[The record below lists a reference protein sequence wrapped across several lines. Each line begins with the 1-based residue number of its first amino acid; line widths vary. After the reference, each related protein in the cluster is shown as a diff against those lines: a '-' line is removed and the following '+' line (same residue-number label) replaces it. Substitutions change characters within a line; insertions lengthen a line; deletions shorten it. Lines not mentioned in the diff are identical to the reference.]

1 MFLKVKNI
9 IALLYSQKLYTNF
22 KPVWIRYSFTLIHP
36 WNGSHAKH
44 TNKYRKFRWFPLANS
59 KLLYYSA
66 LPPIFCIHFH
76 RCCYLSVYMSVCEC
90 VCVVC
95 VYVQPLQ
102 SLLFPEM
109 MSETYV
115 SIQLNGVVLRILNIK
130 LLQSSVICFWIYISS
145 PYWQNSGNTILERK
159 WLMIYDPGQW

>member
-9 IALLYSQKLYTNF
+9 IALFYSQKLYTNF

-59 KLLYYSA
+59 KLPYYSA
-66 LPPIFCIHFH
+66 LPRIFCIHFH

-90 VCVVC
+90 VCVCVC
-95 VYVQPLQ
+95 GVCICSATAKP
-102 SLLFPEM
+102 S
-109 MSETYV
+109 V
-115 SIQLNGVVLRILNIK
+115 SWNDVRDLCKYTTQRCCVEGIK
-130 LLQSSVICFWIYISS
+130 Y
-145 PYWQNSGNTILERK
+145 
-159 WLMIYDPGQW
+159 

>member
-1 MFLKVKNI
+1 MPYMFLKVKNI

-90 VCVVC
+90 VCVWC
-95 VYVQPLQ
+95 VYMFSHCKAFCFLKWCQRP
-102 SLLFPEM
+102 
-109 MSETYV
+109 MSVYNST
-115 SIQLNGVVLRILNIK
+115 VLCW
-130 LLQSSVICFWIYISS
+130 VY
-145 PYWQNSGNTILERK
+145 
-159 WLMIYDPGQW
+159 